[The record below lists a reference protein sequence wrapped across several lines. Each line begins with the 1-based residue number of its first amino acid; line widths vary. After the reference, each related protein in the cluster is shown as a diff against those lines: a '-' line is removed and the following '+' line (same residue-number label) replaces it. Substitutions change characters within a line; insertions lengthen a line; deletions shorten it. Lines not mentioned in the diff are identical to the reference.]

1 MTTVLA
7 PHKGPAARTT
17 LTRTT
22 FVARALA
29 TAGALVSLPE
39 AIARLALEDAAAA
52 APDLVT
58 DTLNGLVAFVV
69 PGPDAYSVEQGEATA
84 EPGGIDAFATQALI
98 EGLTFAQPAQPLAS
112 IVASLLNLVAQGVD
126 PGSAAGPFASPFS
139 NLPFAEKTVVFDV
152 LEHDESFAQ
161 LWSLFG
167 ILPSLVAFLAYSEV
181 AVFDP
186 ASRTLVGTPVG
197 WTLTSYEGVAD
208 GRDAFVGYFENR
220 RKVDA

>member
-1 MTTVLA
+1 MVDDS
-7 PHKGPAARTT
+7 GSRSGST
-17 LTRTT
+17 LTRRT

-29 TAGALVSLPE
+29 TAGALVALPD
-39 AIARLALEDAAAA
+39 AIARLGLDDVAAA

-69 PGPDAYSVEQGEATA
+69 PGPDAYSIAQGEATA
-84 EPGGIDAFATQALI
+84 EPGGIDAFATPALI
-98 EGLTFAQPAQPLAS
+98 EGLTFAQPSQPLAS

-126 PGSAAGPFASPFS
+126 PESASGPFASPFA
-139 NLPFAEKTVVFDV
+139 NLAFAEKAAVFDV
-152 LEHDESFAQ
+152 LEHDEAFAQ

-181 AVFDP
+181 GVFNL
-186 ASRTLVGTPVG
+186 ATRSLVGTPVG
-197 WTLTSYEGVAD
+197 WTLTSYDGVAD
-208 GRDAFVGYFENR
+208 GRDAYIGYFENR

>member
-1 MTTVLA
+1 M
-7 PHKGPAARTT
+7 KGDDSNARST
-17 LTRTT
+17 LTRRT

-39 AIARLALEDAAAA
+39 AVARLGVEDAAAA

-58 DTLNGLVAFVV
+58 DTFNGLVAFVV
-69 PGPDAYSVEQGEATA
+69 PGPDAYSVAQGESTA

-126 PGSAAGPFASPFS
+126 PGSATGPFVSQFA
-139 NLPFAEKTVVFDV
+139 NLAFVEKAAVFDV

-186 ASRTLVGTPVG
+186 ATRTLGGTPVG
-197 WTLTSYEGVAD
+197 WTLTSYDGVAD
-208 GRDAFVGYFENR
+208 DRDAFVGYFENR
-220 RKVDA
+220 KKVNA